1 MLQNIEDGSSDKI
14 ASATTINDAATSDI
28 LHGGFYSQYYYS
40 GSTADDTAIR
50 TTVMQDFTADK
61 SSNKAM

>member
-1 MLQNIEDGSSDKI
+1 MILMIKLLLRVPSMMLPLVIFYM
-14 ASATTINDAATSDI
+14 
-28 LHGGFYSQYYYS
+28 GFYSQYYYYS

-61 SSNKAM
+61 SSKKAM